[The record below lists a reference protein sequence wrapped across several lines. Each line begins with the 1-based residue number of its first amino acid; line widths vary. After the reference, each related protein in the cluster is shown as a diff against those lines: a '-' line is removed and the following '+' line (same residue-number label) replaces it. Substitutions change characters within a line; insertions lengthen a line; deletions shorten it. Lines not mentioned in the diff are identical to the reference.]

1 MEFTNISQKAYVLE
15 AKVTGGNSAKN
26 QQFFLNLE
34 KQHRPDAYLRMY
46 KGILQTAFLQK
57 TAAEIKSFLR
67 YITIEKLF
75 EKTFIQFSEKH
86 TK

>member
-34 KQHRPDAYLRMY
+34 KQQGA
-46 KGILQTAFLQK
+46 QK
-57 TAAEIKSFLR
+57 AMKKLLLMIKQL
-67 YITIEKLF
+67 
-75 EKTFIQFSEKH
+75 
-86 TK
+86 